1 MGEICTYASFPF
13 FYKKEAVI
21 IPRLARKNLDTPF
34 IHVMIQGVN
43 KEYIFNKNE
52 YIEKYLSLIKE
63 NKEEYNFTIMA
74 YCIMNNHAHFL
85 VYTEDMDSFSKF
97 MHKINLLF
105 AQMYNKKENRCG
117 VLFRNRYRTEPIYN
131 KKYIVNCIKYI
142 HNNPVKAKM
151 VSACEEYKYSSY
163 SDYINNT
170 GVTESKIVKEIF
182 GSKCNFKEIFEEV
195 LNIEFMDID
204 KASKEEKIEYIQDG
218 IRKFEKNHKKKTF
231 EIMTNRNLLKE
242 LINYLNSVCGIK
254 YKEIRNFFEIPR
266 GTMDKLK
273 EK

>member
-1 MGEICTYASFPF
+1 MPRKARQEIKSKFLH
-13 FYKKEAVI
+13 I
-21 IPRLARKNLDTPF
+21 
-34 IHVMIQGVN
+34 MIQGIN
-43 KEYIFNKNE
+43 REYIFNKEKDAKIYLNILKE
-52 YIEKYLSLIKE
+52 KIKKIDVYIIS
-63 NKEEYNFTIMA
+63 
-74 YCIMNNHAHFL
+74 YCMMNNHAHFL